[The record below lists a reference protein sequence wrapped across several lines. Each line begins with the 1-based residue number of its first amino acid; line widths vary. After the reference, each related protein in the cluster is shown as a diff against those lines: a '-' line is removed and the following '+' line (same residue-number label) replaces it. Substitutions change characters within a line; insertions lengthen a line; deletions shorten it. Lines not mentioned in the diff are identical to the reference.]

1 MDTAVLIAIIG
12 AILVVL
18 CPLLIVFLTGALF
31 IRKVGPNEVMIIYGA
46 GGTKIITG
54 GSHIVYPR
62 FQTTKYFSLEL
73 MSFTVELLQE
83 LYLNEPVMS
92 ARVEATVLI
101 TVNTNQPDAA
111 QVLEQLQGKEQLTR
125 EDMLRTLNENTAE
138 QSVYR
143 AIELFLD
150 KSQHEREELIRGVI
164 EGHLRGLIGARTFE
178 ELVKGREEITQ
189 AMFKITKA
197 DLDRMGLEM
206 VSFTLKDIRPAEPT
220 YDIAQEARKE

>member
-1 MDTAVLIAIIG
+1 MNTAILIVIIG
-12 AILVVL
+12 AILVGL
-18 CPLLIVFLTGALF
+18 SPLLIMFLIGVLF
-31 IRKVGPNEVMIIYGA
+31 IRKVGPNEVMIIYGY

-62 FQTTKYFSLEL
+62 LQTTKCFSLEV
-73 MSFTVELLQE
+73 MSFTVALLQE

-92 ARVEATVLI
+92 VHVEATVLI
-101 TVNTNQPDAA
+101 TVNTSEPDAA

-143 AIELFLD
+143 AIVLFLD
-150 KSQHEREELIRGVI
+150 KNQHEREELIRGVI
-164 EGHLRGLIGARTFE
+164 EGHLRGLIVARIFE
-178 ELVKGREEITQ
+178 ELVKEYEEITQ
-189 AMFKITKA
+189 VMFKIMKA

-206 VSFTLKDIRPAEPT
+206 VSFTIKGIRPAELA
-220 YDIAQEARKE
+220 YKIAQETRKD

>member
-12 AILVVL
+12 AILVALV
-18 CPLLIVFLTGALF
+18 PLLIVFLTGVLF

-73 MSFTVELLQE
+73 MSFTIGLVQE

-125 EDMLRTLNENTAE
+125 EDILRTLNENTAE

-143 AIELFLD
+143 AVILFLD
-150 KSQHEREELIRGVI
+150 KSQQEREELICSVI
-164 EGHLRGLIGARTFE
+164 EGHLHGLIAARTFE
-178 ELVKGREEITQ
+178 ELLKGSEEITQ
-189 AMFKITKA
+189 AMFKITKP
-197 DLDRMGLEM
+197 DLERMGLEM

-220 YDIAQEARKE
+220 YGIAQEARKD